1 MTLFLSLR
9 RLTRRGIVMVNTSD
23 HDPGSFPEPGSR
35 EAPAA
40 RLSAL
45 WRQGQAPDIRAFLAQ
60 AGELSAEELADALC
74 VDLRER
80 WRCGEH
86 PPAEAYLQL
95 YSSLCSDPEYISD
108 LLCSEFL
115 VRRELGEGPSLD
127 EYRCRFPE
135 LAEQL
140 ELQIRLYDALT
151 EASAAQESAPH
162 GAVNG
167 RLALPGYEILE
178 ELGRGGM
185 GIVYK
190 ARQLSLQRLVA
201 IKVIPLSG
209 AGEAQVIARFHQ
221 EGLLAARLVHPN
233 LVVAYD
239 AGAVAGFPYFV
250 MEFVDGA
257 GLDEL
262 VMERGPLPVAEACEV
277 VRQAA
282 LGLQHIHEHGLVH
295 RDVKPSNL
303 MLTPSGQV
311 KVLDLGLAR
320 FLNEPARGSRITSH
334 GQFLGTLDYVA
345 PEQCDDSHAVD
356 IRADIYS
363 LGCTLYHLLVGQ
375 PPFGAPAYESPLL
388 KMKAHAEVPV
398 PPIRER
404 RPEVPEPLAAVLG
417 RMLAKDR
424 NRRYARPGDVVAV
437 LQPFAVGADLE
448 RFLRQNRQP
457 VSSCFPDLPEGEARL
472 STVRGVTETEIRL
485 GMSAPFS
492 GSARELGRGLELGI
506 RTYLRYLN
514 DQGGIAGREVRLI
527 ALDDG
532 YDPDRAL
539 ANMRE
544 LYERHQ
550 VFGVVCNVGTPT
562 AEKTLPY
569 AREKKLLFFGA
580 FTGADLL
587 RKTPPDRY
595 VFNYRPSLEE
605 ETAASLKHLFG
616 AERVHPDQ
624 VAVFAQDD
632 AFGDDVFQGVAKT
645 LREYG
650 RNPEG
655 ILRVGYIRNSID
667 VTGAVEE
674 VLRHPE
680 IRAIHM
686 AAVYRPAAQFILKV
700 KGARPNMLFTSVMFV
715 GSEALAEELQQF
727 GPEYAAGV
735 MVTQVVP
742 PADSQAT
749 AVLQFTEHLGN
760 FYPHERPNSVSL
772 EGYIAAGILAEGLR
786 LAGRNLTTDSL
797 VEALESIHNLDLGIG
812 TPIHFGPSE
821 HQGSHKVW
829 LTVIDNQ

>member
-1 MTLFLSLR
+1 
-9 RLTRRGIVMVNTSD
+9 
-23 HDPGSFPEPGSR
+23 
-35 EAPAA
+35 
-40 RLSAL
+40 
-45 WRQGQAPDIRAFLAQ
+45 
-60 AGELSAEELADALC
+60 
-74 VDLRER
+74 
-80 WRCGEH
+80 
-86 PPAEAYLQL
+86 
-95 YSSLCSDPEYISD
+95 
-108 LLCSEFL
+108 
-115 VRRELGEGPSLD
+115 
-127 EYRCRFPE
+127 
-135 LAEQL
+135 
-140 ELQIRLYDALT
+140 
-151 EASAAQESAPH
+151 
-162 GAVNG
+162 
-167 RLALPGYEILE
+167 
-178 ELGRGGM
+178 
-185 GIVYK
+185 
-190 ARQLSLQRLVA
+190 
-201 IKVIPLSG
+201 
-209 AGEAQVIARFHQ
+209 
-221 EGLLAARLVHPN
+221 
-233 LVVAYD
+233 
-239 AGAVAGFPYFV
+239 
-250 MEFVDGA
+250 
-257 GLDEL
+257 
-262 VMERGPLPVAEACEV
+262 
-277 VRQAA
+277 
-282 LGLQHIHEHGLVH
+282 
-295 RDVKPSNL
+295 
-303 MLTPSGQV
+303 
-311 KVLDLGLAR
+311 
-320 FLNEPARGSRITSH
+320 
-334 GQFLGTLDYVA
+334 
-345 PEQCDDSHAVD
+345 
-356 IRADIYS
+356 
-363 LGCTLYHLLVGQ
+363 
-375 PPFGAPAYESPLL
+375 
-388 KMKAHAEVPV
+388 V

-424 NRRYARPGDVVAV
+424 NRRYALPGDVVAV
-437 LQPFAVGADLE
+437 LQPFAVGTDLE
-448 RFLRQNRQP
+448 RFWRQNRQP
-457 VSSCFPDLPEGEARL
+457 VSSCFPDLPEADLPEGAARL
-472 STVRGVTETEIRL
+472 STVQGVTETEIRL

-514 DQGGIAGREVRLI
+514 DQGGIAGRDVRLI

-616 AERVHPDQ
+616 TGRVHPDQ
-624 VAVFAQDD
+624 VAVFAQED
-632 AFGDDVFQGVAKT
+632 AFGDDVFQGVAKA

-674 VLRHPE
+674 VLKHPE

-715 GSEALAEELQQF
+715 GSEALAEELRQF

-772 EGYIAAGILAEGLR
+772 EGYSAAGILAEGLR
-786 LAGRNLTTDSL
+786 RAGRNLTTDSL